1 MARLTP
7 SGELRRFA
15 SNLPYTLLAMTEQV
29 AKLLPTKE
37 LTMTTDWSLQQA
49 RDLYHVA
56 QWSDGFFDVTEHG
69 TIRAYP
75 NGTRDTAH
83 IDLFELAQHLKSAN
97 IPFPVLVRFTDI
109 LRKRIQTLH
118 DAFMQAIQETQYQG
132 AYLSAYPIK
141 VNQQR
146 RVVET
151 ILQNGKVP
159 VGLETGSK
167 PELLAAL
174 AVSDHVHAMII
185 CNGYKDREY
194 IRLALIGQRIG
205 QRILIILEKM
215 SELSLVLEEAEKLNV
230 EPILGVRV
238 RLSSLGEGKW
248 QDTGGEKS
256 KFGFSAPQLLQIIE
270 RLREK
275 NKLHLLQA
283 LHFHFGSQV
292 ANIAHIQRAMH
303 EGARYYAGLRSL
315 GAPIQIIDV
324 GGGLGVDYEGTR
336 SRSFCSMNY
345 SIQEYANNIVYT
357 LAEICTQHQL
367 PHPRIITE
375 SGRAITAHH
384 ALLITNVIAAE
395 SPCDISNLQPPQA
408 NDIPILHNL
417 WNCFSY
423 LSESTVLEIY
433 HDICHWMS
441 EIHTMYVH
449 GLITIEKR
457 AYAEQIYYAICFKLR
472 DFLKPKIRAHREVTD
487 ELNKKL
493 AHKFV
498 CNFSLFQSLPDA
510 WAIDQVFPI
519 MPLSGLD
526 KAPTEHGILH
536 DITCDS
542 DGRIATY
549 VNNYGVESTLALPPY
564 NPDEPYLLGIFLVGA
579 YQEILGDLHNLF
591 GDTNSVHVELKED
604 GNYQLTHA
612 IHGDTV
618 ASTLR
623 YVDFDVNDLMHSYR
637 QQLEKAQ
644 LATHECEAFLADLKT
659 GLTGYTYFED

>member
-1 MARLTP
+1 M
-7 SGELRRFA
+7 
-15 SNLPYTLLAMTEQV
+15 
-29 AKLLPTKE
+29 
-37 LTMTTDWSLQQA
+37 TDWSVQQA
-49 RDLYHVA
+49 RDIYHIT
-56 QWSDGFFDVTEHG
+56 QWSDGFFDIGEQG
-69 TIRAYP
+69 TIRVYP
-75 NGTRDTAH
+75 HGSREHAS
-83 IDLFELAQHLKSAN
+83 IDLFELSQHLYN
-97 IPFPVLVRFTDI
+97 QGIPLPVLVRFTDI
-109 LRKRIQTLH
+109 LKKRIQILN
-118 DAFMQAIQETQYQG
+118 DAFTQAIQENQYKG
-132 AYLSAYPIK
+132 SYLSAYPIK

-151 ILQNGKVP
+151 ILQNGQVP

-174 AVSDHVHAMII
+174 AITSQTDAMII

-194 IRLALIGQRIG
+194 IRLALIGQRLG
-205 QRILIILEKM
+205 HRVLIILEKL
-215 SELSLVLEEAEKLNV
+215 SELAWVLEEADKLNI
-230 EPILGVRV
+230 EPVLGVRI
-238 RLSSLGEGKW
+238 RLSSIGEGKW
-248 QDTGGEKS
+248 QDSGGEKS
-256 KFGFSAPQLLQIIE
+256 KFGFSAPQLLQVVQQLQVNH
-270 RLREK
+270 R
-275 NKLHLLQA
+275 LHLLQV

-315 GAPIQIIDV
+315 GAPINIVDV

-336 SRSFCSMNY
+336 SRSFCSVNY
-345 SIQEYANNIVYT
+345 TIQEYANNIVYT
-357 LAEICTQHQL
+357 LAEICEQHYL

-384 ALLITNVIAAE
+384 ALLITNVIATE
-395 SPCDISNLQPPQA
+395 SACDVSNLKPPEKL
-408 NDIPILHNL
+408 DVPILHSL
-417 WNCFSY
+417 WNCFNY

-441 EIHTMYVH
+441 EIHTMYIH
-449 GLITIEKR
+449 GLISIEKR
-457 AYAEQIYYAICFKLR
+457 AYAEQVYFAICFKLH
-472 DFLKPKIRAHREVTD
+472 DFLKPKIRAHREVID

-526 KAPTEHGILH
+526 QPPTEHGILH

-542 DGRIATY
+542 DGRINKY
-549 VNNYGVESTLALPPY
+549 VNNYGLESTLPLLPY
-564 NPDEPYLLGIFLVGA
+564 DADKPYLLGIFLVGA

-591 GDTNSVHVELKED
+591 GDTNSVHIELTPD
-604 GNYQLTHA
+604 GQYHLTHA

-618 ASTLR
+618 ESTLR
-623 YVDFDVNDLMHSYR
+623 YVDFDKNALMQSYQR
-637 QQLEKAQ
+637 QLEKAQ
-644 LATHECEAFLADLKT
+644 LSSEECEEFLTDLEV